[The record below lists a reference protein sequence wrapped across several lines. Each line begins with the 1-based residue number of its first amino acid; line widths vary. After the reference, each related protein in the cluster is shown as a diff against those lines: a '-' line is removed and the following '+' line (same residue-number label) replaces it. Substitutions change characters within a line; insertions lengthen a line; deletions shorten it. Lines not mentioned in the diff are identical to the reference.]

1 MELGETGRSFEVGAV
16 PAAYVVKGGTE
27 DENAGESDTEESSI
41 FRITPMQKGTE
52 YSEPSHNLSFE
63 GLNLE

>member
-41 FRITPMQKGTE
+41 FRITPMKKGTE
-52 YSEPSHNLSFE
+52 YCWPSHNISFE
-63 GLNLE
+63 GLNFE